1 MELYPLKFTPL
12 FKYRIWGGS
21 KLKTELN
28 KEYTEENIGES
39 WEISDV
45 SGDATRVEKRIFKG
59 KTLKR
64 THKIIRRGF

>member
-21 KLKTELN
+21 KLKTALN

-45 SGDATRVEKRIFKG
+45 SGDATRVEKRIY
-59 KTLKR
+59 
-64 THKIIRRGF
+64 

>member
-21 KLKTELN
+21 KLKTVLH

-45 SGDATRVEKRIFKG
+45 SGDEIARELERF
-59 KTLKR
+59 L
-64 THKIIRRGF
+64 RRQEGS

>member
-21 KLKTELN
+21 KLKTVLH

-39 WEISDV
+39 NISTLV
-45 SGDATRVEKRIFKG
+45 LKATDNV
-59 KTLKR
+59 
-64 THKIIRRGF
+64 KIIEVYF

>member
-21 KLKTELN
+21 KLKTVLN

-45 SGDATRVEKRIFKG
+45 SGDETRVENGFLKG
-59 KTLKR
+59 KTLKE
-64 THKIIRRGF
+64 INF